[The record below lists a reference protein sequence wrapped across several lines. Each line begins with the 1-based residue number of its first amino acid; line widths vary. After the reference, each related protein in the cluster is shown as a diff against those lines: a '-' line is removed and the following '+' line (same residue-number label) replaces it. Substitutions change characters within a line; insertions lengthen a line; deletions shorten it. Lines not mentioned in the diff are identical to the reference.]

1 MIEVAYSELAK
12 ADVKRLKRYRRDYA
26 AEVLRIVR
34 EELRVSGCVDAA
46 YKPHILTKTDL
57 PYSGYLEFHA
67 FDDVLVLYYPPYP
80 NGFVRVMR
88 VCTHWEL
95 HTGVFG
101 SEWPDPKIESVAK
114 AEYGLTDDAIEA
126 EWFK

>member
-1 MIEVAYSELAK
+1 MIEVAYSDLAK
-12 ADVKRLKRYRRDYA
+12 SDVKRLKRYRRDYA

-34 EELRVSGCVDAA
+34 EELRVNGCMSEVYRPHELTNRDA
-46 YKPHILTKTDL
+46 H
-57 PYSGYLEFHA
+57 YSGYLEFHA

-101 SEWPDPKIESVAK
+101 AEWPDPQAETDAK
-114 AEYGLTDDAIEA
+114 SERGLTDEAIEA